1 MFWKYLSIIS
11 LILIMP
17 VIVLWLSDSN
27 DYGRMLIYSMEQKEI
42 KTEEYD
48 PIFGQKFEK
57 TEIQKG
63 FWLGLLP
70 PTDQISP
77 KIFLGVIPL
86 SSAFLALSIFGFV
99 MLRIQ
104 KNKKEKST
112 NI

>member
-1 MFWKYLSIIS
+1 MLWKYLSIIS
-11 LILIMP
+11 LILVLP

-42 KTEEYD
+42 KTEEFD

-70 PTDQISP
+70 PTDQISL
-77 KIFLGVIPL
+77 KMFLGVIPL
-86 SSAFLALSIFGFV
+86 SSTFIAISVFGLI
-99 MLRIQ
+99 MLRIH
-104 KNKKEKST
+104 KKRKQQNP

>member
-11 LILIMP
+11 LILVFPI
-17 VIVLWLSDSN
+17 IVLWLSDSN
-27 DYGRMLIYSMEQKEI
+27 DYGRMLIYTMEQKEI
-42 KTEEYD
+42 KTEEFD

-57 TEIQKG
+57 SEFQKG

-70 PTDQISP
+70 PTDQISL

-86 SSAFLALSIFGFV
+86 SSVFLTLSIFGLI
-99 MLRIQ
+99 MLKIQ

-112 NI
+112 HI

>member
-11 LILIMP
+11 LILILP

-42 KTEEYD
+42 KTEEFD

-70 PTDQISP
+70 PTDKISP

-86 SSAFLALSIFGFV
+86 SSAFIALSIFGFI

-104 KNKKEKST
+104 KNKKEIRT